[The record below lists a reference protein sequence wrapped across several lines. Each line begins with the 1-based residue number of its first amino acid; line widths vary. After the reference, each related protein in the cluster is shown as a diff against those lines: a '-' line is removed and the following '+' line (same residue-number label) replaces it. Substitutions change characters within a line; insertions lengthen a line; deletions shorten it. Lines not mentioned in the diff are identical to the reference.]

1 MFNIRVERVVKK
13 HISDVFE
20 MLVAHEDYGQL
31 PGIKSARL
39 LESGREERNG
49 EGALREVDLGV
60 LVFQERITHFER
72 PYQID
77 YRIESSKPLPVR
89 HELGEIKLSEEGE
102 FTRVVWASKGHI
114 RVPLLGHLLFDKL
127 FNKQGAAGFHS
138 VLKSIER
145 R

>member
-1 MFNIRVERVVKK
+1 MFNIRIERIVKK
-13 HISDVFE
+13 HIDDVFE
-20 MLVAHEDYGQL
+20 MLAAHEDYDQF
-31 PGIKSARL
+31 PGINSARL
-39 LESGREERNG
+39 LVLGSEERNG
-49 EGALREVDLGV
+49 EGALREVDLGA
-60 LVFQERITHFER
+60 LVFQERITHFVR

-89 HELGEIKLSEEGE
+89 HDLGEIRLSEEGE

-114 RVPLLGHLLFDKL
+114 QVPLLGSLLFDKL

-138 VLKSIER
+138 LLKSIER